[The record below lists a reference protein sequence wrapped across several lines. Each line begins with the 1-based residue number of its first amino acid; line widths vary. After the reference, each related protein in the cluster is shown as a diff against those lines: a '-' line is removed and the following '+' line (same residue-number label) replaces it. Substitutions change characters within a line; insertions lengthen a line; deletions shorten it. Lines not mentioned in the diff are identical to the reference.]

1 MNKFLNVLD
10 GSLKYLLLAIVAQF
24 VKFQFFGSNEMS
36 LYFVLRENYP
46 YSYLPYYQVFFTSY
60 LFYSLLQNIKVMP
73 N

>member
-36 LYFVLRENYP
+36 LYFVLRE
-46 YSYLPYYQVFFTSY
+46 LPLLVFTLLPSVFY
-60 LFYSLLQNIKVMP
+60 ILFILQFITEYKSNA
-73 N
+73 